1 MLTICESA
9 TAQLRV
15 NENRSIPKGQESEF
29 LNFQRQN
36 NQNMRQMRI
45 MPDCSVGSG
54 LGCNKTGTVV
64 ERIINQSNGTNY
76 QDMLMR
82 AAGGQDNYNK
92 FAAFYGNNPQ
102 IPNIPYA
109 SFWKNEDPSILDGSR
124 YVLGE
129 PVSRNPLS
137 GLKSVT
143 NNFAWSPSSRAREI
157 SPRDG
162 LLNLKYAYGRVL
174 FEEAAK
180 IPNLEQQIKSLNLPP
195 EMTKFYV
202 DNISQGIRNLKTGNE
217 SGLRQSVLR
226 VLSFPHSP
234 GVTNDGW
241 FNRTL
246 INLPASEVGV
256 APLLPDTFVGLIPP
270 IGGSEIVTGFIPPT
284 FGEVLAP
291 ATAIPWLPYTALV
304 PLLWLLFNAG
314 GGGGDEVSAQAPP
327 LLVVSPEIPPV
338 IEVPPGTPP
347 VIEVPPET
355 PPVTEVPP
363 ETPPVTVVPPETPP
377 VEEVPPGTP
386 PVIVVPP
393 ETPPVT
399 KVPEPSALNA
409 LLLLTVALG
418 MLNYKQRLVHTKS

>member
-1 MLTICESA
+1 MAVVLAICESA

-15 NENRSIPKGQESEF
+15 NESRSIPKGQESEF
-29 LNFQRQN
+29 LQFQRQN

-64 ERIINQSNGTNY
+64 ERIISQSNGTNY
-76 QDMLMR
+76 QDMLIR

-92 FAAFYGNNPQ
+92 FAAFYDNNPQ
-102 IPNIPYA
+102 LPNIPYA
-109 SFWKNEDPSILDGSR
+109 SFWRNEDPTILDGSR

-129 PVSRNPLS
+129 PASRSPLS

-143 NNFAWSPSSRAREI
+143 NNFAWSQSSRAREI

-180 IPNLEQQIKSLNLPP
+180 VPNLEQQIRSLDLPP
-195 EMTKFYV
+195 QMTKFYV
-202 DNISQGIRNLKTGNE
+202 DNISQGIRYLNSGNE
-217 SGLRQSVLR
+217 AGLRQSVLR
-226 VLSFPHSP
+226 VLSFPYSP

-241 FNRTL
+241 FGRTP
-246 INLPASEVGV
+246 INLPTSEVGF
-256 APLLPDTFVGLIPP
+256 APLSGDTFVGAIPP
-270 IGGSEIVTGFIPPT
+270 IGGGEIVTGFVPPT

-291 ATAIPWLPYTALV
+291 ATVIPWLPYTALL

-314 GGGGDEVSAQAPP
+314 GDGDNQ
-327 LLVVSPEIPPV
+327 PPV
-338 IEVPPGTPP
+338 IV
-347 VIEVPPET
+347 EVPPET
-355 PPVTEVPP
+355 PPVIGVVPEIPPVTVPPETPPVIVEVPP
-363 ETPPVTVVPPETPP
+363 ETPPVIGVVPEIPPVTVPPETPP
-377 VEEVPPGTP
+377 EIIE
-386 PVIVVPP
+386 VPP

-399 KVPEPSALNA
+399 KVPEPSALSA
-409 LLLLTVALG
+409 LLLLTMALG
-418 MLNYKQRLVHTKS
+418 MLDYKQRLVQTKS

>member
-1 MLTICESA
+1 MSKSIFKSIAILSSCLALVLTICESA

-15 NENRSIPKGQESEF
+15 GPSIPKGQESEF
-29 LNFQRQN
+29 LQFQRQN
-36 NQNMRQMRI
+36 NQNIRQMRI

-64 ERIINQSNGTNY
+64 ERIISQSNGTNY

-92 FAAFYGNNPQ
+92 FAAFYDNNPRLQ
-102 IPNIPYA
+102 NIPYA
-109 SFWKNEDPSILDGSR
+109 SFWKNEDRSILDGSR

-180 IPNLEQQIKSLNLPP
+180 IPNLEQQIRSLDLPP

-202 DNISQGIRNLKTGNE
+202 DNISEGIRNLKSGNE
-217 SGLRQSVLR
+217 SALRQSVLR

-241 FNRTL
+241 FGRTPV
-246 INLPASEVGV
+246 NLPASEVGV
-256 APLLPDTFVGLIPP
+256 APLLPDTFVGAIPP
-270 IGGSEIVTGFIPPT
+270 IGGGDIVTSFVPPT
-284 FGEVLAP
+284 IGEVLAP
-291 ATAIPWLPYTALV
+291 ATVIPWLPYTALV

-314 GGGGDEVSAQAPP
+314 GDGGNKVSAQAPP
-327 LLVVSPEIPPV
+327 V
-338 IEVPPGTPP
+338 IVVPPG
-347 VIEVPPET
+347 
-355 PPVTEVPP
+355 
-363 ETPPVTVVPPETPP
+363 TPPVTVVPPGTPP
-377 VEEVPPGTP
+377 VTVVPPGTP

-393 ETPPVT
+393 GTPPVT
-399 KVPEPSALNA
+399 KVPEPTALNA
-409 LLLLTVALG
+409 LLLLTLALG
-418 MLNYKQRLVHTKS
+418 MLNYKERLVQTKS